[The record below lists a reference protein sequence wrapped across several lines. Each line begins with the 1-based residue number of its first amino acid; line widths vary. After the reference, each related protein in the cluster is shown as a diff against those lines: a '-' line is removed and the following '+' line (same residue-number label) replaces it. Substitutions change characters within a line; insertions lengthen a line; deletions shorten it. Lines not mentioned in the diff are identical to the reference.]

1 MNTQGR
7 SFPRHCRVKAVDQT
21 ACGAALFLDTDHPRP
36 HGARLSKGGSM
47 ARNRGFTLLTLLA
60 VLAVM
65 ALLSAILFPRICQT
79 GSYAAGHNQ
88 QAAISDDN

>member
-1 MNTQGR
+1 
-7 SFPRHCRVKAVDQT
+7 
-21 ACGAALFLDTDHPRP
+21 
-36 HGARLSKGGSM
+36 M